1 MFPRKYISGNEKR
14 KKRMKVEQLIQSQ
27 SGALDKYFGTKK
39 QIDISGSNDND
50 DEDLVIEEPTP
61 CVNNNENDDLV
72 IEQPS
77 EHMNENENANENEN
91 EDLGNVESSESEDVN
106 VECGPLNIY
115 DPSNWDKIDQN
126 LRDLLVER
134 GPIRGSG
141 VNFPLDDKDRHFSST
156 FYMRQLQN
164 GEKQDRKWLVYSDA
178 SDKVFCFCCNV

>member
-1 MFPRKYISGNEKR
+1 MGSSIREW
-14 KKRMKVEQLIQSQ
+14 Q
-27 SGALDKYFGTKK
+27 K
-39 QIDISGSNDND
+39 QVDISGSNDND
-50 DEDLVIEEPTP
+50 DEDLVIEKPTH

-77 EHMNENENANENEN
+77 EHMNENEN
-91 EDLGNVESSESEDVN
+91 EDLRNVESSESENVN

-115 DPSNWDKIDQN
+115 DPGNWDKIDQN

-134 GPIRGSG
+134 GPIRGNG
-141 VNFPLDDKDRHFSST
+141 VNFSLDDKDRHFSST

-178 SDKVFCFCCNV
+178 LDKVFFFCCKLFKQDGNNIHLATD